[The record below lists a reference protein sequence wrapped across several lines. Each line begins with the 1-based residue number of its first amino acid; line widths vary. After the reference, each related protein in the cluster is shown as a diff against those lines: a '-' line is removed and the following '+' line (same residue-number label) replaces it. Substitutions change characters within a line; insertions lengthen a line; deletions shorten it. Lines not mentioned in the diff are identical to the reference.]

1 MIIKLHSP
9 SIANF
14 NPDDAITM
22 WNTTSLRSR
31 RPLTNPLEQRRNKE
45 KDKDKFQSIVMIEDE
60 KDSDEQPVVKP
71 LQADELELNVEEDSR
86 DIESDTD
93 TESISDFLLS
103 NCVEFEQELER
114 EYS

>member
-9 SIANF
+9 PIANF

-22 WNTTSLRSR
+22 WQTTSLRSR
-31 RPLTNPLEQRRNKE
+31 RPLTNPLGQRQSKE
-45 KDKDKFQSIVMIEDE
+45 KDTEKSQSIVTIEDE
-60 KDSDEQPVVKP
+60 KDRDEQPVVEP
-71 LQADELELNVEEDSR
+71 LQAELELNDYVEEDN
-86 DIESDTD
+86 IEESDTD
-93 TESISDFLLS
+93 TESISDTLLS